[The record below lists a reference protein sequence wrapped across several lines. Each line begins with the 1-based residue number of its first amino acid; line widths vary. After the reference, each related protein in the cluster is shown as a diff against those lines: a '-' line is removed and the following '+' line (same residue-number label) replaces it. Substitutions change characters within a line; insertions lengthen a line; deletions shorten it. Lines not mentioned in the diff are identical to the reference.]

1 MKKEKEMQE
10 IEDLI
15 DFLQKFF
22 KSNTKE
28 KNLIITKLLKKNQDF
43 ANWLNYIRDFTPEMR
58 LELYD
63 NLREFI

>member
-1 MKKEKEMQE
+1 MNKEKEMKE

-15 DFLQKFF
+15 EFLQNFF

-28 KNLIITKLLKKNQDF
+28 KNLIIIKLKGENKDF
-43 ANWLNYIRDFTPEMR
+43 ANWLEKIRDFTPEMR

-63 NLREFI
+63 NLRDF

>member
-1 MKKEKEMQE
+1 MKKEKEMKQ

-28 KNLIITKLLKKNQDF
+28 KNLIITKLLKKNEDF
-43 ANWLNYIRDFTPEMR
+43 ANWLNYIIDFTPEMR

-63 NLREFI
+63 NLREFM

>member
-1 MKKEKEMQE
+1 MNKEKEMKE

-15 DFLQKFF
+15 EFLQNFF

-28 KNLIITKLLKKNQDF
+28 KNLIIIKLKGENEDF
-43 ANWLNYIRDFTPEMR
+43 VNWLEKIRDFTPEMR

-63 NLREFI
+63 NLRDF

>member
-1 MKKEKEMQE
+1 MNKEKEMKQ

-22 KSNTKE
+22 KSNTQK
-28 KNLIITKLLKKNQDF
+28 KNLIIIKLLKKNQDF
-43 ANWLNYIRDFTPEMR
+43 ANWLNDIRDFTPEMR

-63 NLREFI
+63 NLREFK

>member
-1 MKKEKEMQE
+1 MNKEKEMKE

-15 DFLQKFF
+15 EFLQNFF

-28 KNLIITKLLKKNQDF
+28 KNLIIIKLKGENEVF
-43 ANWLNYIRDFTPEMR
+43 ANCLEKIRDFTPEMR

-63 NLREFI
+63 NLRDF